1 MSDNDRL
8 IRIKMDSATYG
19 SMQLLM
25 DKYGM
30 SESEI
35 VKFTITRMANTL
47 LDGADMI
54 SVLKGE

>member
-8 IRIKMDSATYG
+8 IRIKMDSATYN

-25 DKYGM
+25 EKYGM
-30 SESEI
+30 SESE
-35 VKFTITRMANTL
+35 VVQFTITRMANTL
-47 LDGADMI
+47 LDGTDML

>member
-19 SMQLLM
+19 SMQMLM